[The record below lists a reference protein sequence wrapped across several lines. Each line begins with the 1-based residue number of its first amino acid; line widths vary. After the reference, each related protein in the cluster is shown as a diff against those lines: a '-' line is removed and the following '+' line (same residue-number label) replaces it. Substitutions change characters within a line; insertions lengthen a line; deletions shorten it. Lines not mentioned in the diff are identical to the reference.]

1 MKILSKLF
9 YLIVTAA
16 IVTLFIKLSIWQWH
30 RYQFKQSLEQTY
42 QLQWKAKPVNLAIVL
57 KQIAQ
62 NPNQVGY
69 YKVIA
74 YGHYDNRQFLLDNRT
89 KNNQIG
95 FDVITPFKLDNDQA
109 ILVDRG
115 FIPANVHRQIN
126 TEITPP
132 QNKIELSGLL
142 NKPTKSFILG
152 PVIEPQATMQWPL
165 RVMRLDPKSLL
176 VPLNY

>member
-1 MKILSKLF
+1 M
-9 YLIVTAA
+9 
-16 IVTLFIKLSIWQWH
+16 
-30 RYQFKQSLEQTY
+30 
-42 QLQWKAKPVNLAIVL
+42 
-57 KQIAQ
+57 
-62 NPNQVGY
+62 GY

-176 VPLNY
+176 VPLNYSVSPYVILLDPAQAHGFLRQWSPPNLWAEKSLGYCFQWLAMALTVVIIYLVMICKKKEKKNV